1 MLWRVRPGPT
11 FAAWRFL
18 QGSQAAVCKLRH
30 QSQAMPLFLVA
41 QSAVGVMGVAF
52 FVAAFGV
59 RDLLE
64 GDVFDV
70 GSGFKLGTPTLPSK
84 LSASRRGLAKT
95 MWC

>member
-1 MLWRVRPGPT
+1 MNI
-11 FAAWRFL
+11 
-18 QGSQAAVCKLRH
+18 
-30 QSQAMPLFLVA
+30 
-41 QSAVGVMGVAF
+41 VGVAPF

-84 LSASRRGLAKT
+84 LSVSRRGLAKT